1 MANKEYF
8 SHDYNTRSDDKVK
21 LLIRKY
27 GMTGYG
33 VFWSLIE
40 DLYNNANALRLD
52 CDGIAYDLHTD
63 SDIIRWIIFE
73 SKLFRIT
80 NDEAF
85 FSSDTV
91 KERLKLRKTKSVKAS
106 ESAALRWTKRNAIAL
121 PTHSSMVSDSNAI
134 KEKKRK
140 EKENVLPPTPTGG
153 SDTGSFEVSL
163 NSENVLKNP
172 ESSKTSFDPLNHE
185 TDRGWI
191 LKRPSTRDILLQQ
204 DLALVANR
212 VQQPIEVVMDE
223 LEWFARTHARTAMS
237 DGMII
242 KEFGQYLTNKHL
254 KAHRASTDQLAR
266 QQADEQR
273 MRAKNLPL
281 PTPITV

>member
-91 KERLKLRKTKSVKAS
+91 KGRLKLRKIKSVKAS

-140 EKENVLPPTPTGG
+140 EKENVLPPTPKGG

-163 NSENVLKNP
+163 NSET
-172 ESSKTSFDPLNHE
+172 SKPISAPP
-185 TDRGWI
+185 
-191 LKRPSTRDILLQQ
+191 RPSTRDILLQQ
-204 DLALVANR
+204 DLALVATR

-242 KEFGQYLTNKHL
+242 KEFGQYVTNKHL
-254 KAHRASTDQLAR
+254 KAHRSSTDQLAR
-266 QQADEQR
+266 QQAAEQR
-273 MRAKNLPL
+273 IRSKNLPL
-281 PTPITV
+281 PIPITV

>member
-73 SKLFRIT
+73 SRLFRIT

-121 PTHSSMVSDSNAI
+121 PTHSSIVSDSNAI

-140 EKENVLPPTPTGG
+140 EKENVLPHTPKGV

-163 NSENVLKNP
+163 NSETVLQNP
-172 ESSKTSFDPLNHE
+172 ESSKTIPPP
-185 TDRGWI
+185 
-191 LKRPSTRDILLQQ
+191 RPSTRDILLQQ
-204 DLALVANR
+204 DLALVATR

-242 KEFGQYLTNKHL
+242 KEFGQYVTNKHL

-266 QQADEQR
+266 QQAAEQR